1 MVYENFNQL
10 KNRVQNFTKRKR
22 VAVVAADEGHTL
34 EAVIHARREN
44 IIEPVLIGNA
54 QKIASYL
61 EQFDES
67 VPQEA
72 IIHATDPA
80 EAAAQAVAMVHER
93 QVDFLMKG
101 RIQTADLLRA
111 VVDRKTGL
119 RTGRIMS
126 HVAFLELPTYH
137 KLLAVTDGGMV
148 LYPHLD
154 EKRYILENAVDFL
167 RNMGYECPKVAV
179 LAAVETVNPKMQE
192 TVDALRLKHF
202 NEDGELKHCIVEG
215 PISYDLAMNKESAQ
229 IKGFESPVT
238 GDVDIM
244 LMPNITSG
252 NLMAKALVYSGGARM
267 AGVIVGASVPIVLT
281 SRGSSAN
288 EKFFSLALS
297 ASAV

>member
-10 KNRVQNFTKRKR
+10 KARVQHFAERKR
-22 VAVVAADEGHTL
+22 VAVVAADEEHTL
-34 EAVIHARREN
+34 EAVFHARREN
-44 IIEPVLIGNA
+44 IVEPILIGDS

-61 EQFDES
+61 EKLKES
-67 VPQEA
+67 VSQEA
-72 IIHATDPA
+72 IIHVADPI
-80 EAAAQAVAMVHER
+80 EAAAQAVAMIHD
-93 QVDFLMKG
+93 QQADFLMKG
-101 RIQTADLLRA
+101 KIQTADLLRV
-111 VVDRKTGL
+111 VVDRKKGL

-154 EKRYILENAVDFL
+154 EKRYILENAVNFML
-167 RNMGYECPKVAV
+167 NMGYERPKVAV

-202 NEDGELKHCIVEG
+202 NEDGELKNCVVEG

-238 GDVDIM
+238 GEVDIM
-244 LMPNITSG
+244 LMPNITAG
-252 NLMAKALVYSGGARM
+252 NLMAKALVFSGGAKM
-267 AGVIVGASVPIVLT
+267 AGVIVGAKVPIVLT
-281 SRGSSAN
+281 SRGSSAE